1 MIENCSVTPTC
12 RKWSNS
18 VSACFANS
26 LGTRPVKCL
35 NRPPWSGNTKTI
47 RHIYNLNNK
56 KYF

>member
-35 NRPPWSGNTKTI
+35 NRPLGRGTQRLYVISLI
-47 RHIYNLNNK
+47 
-56 KYF
+56 